1 MQLSQTIQDAMN
13 AQIQKELASAYLYL
27 AMASFF
33 SEANLNGFAQW
44 MRIQAREERNHALK
58 FFDYIHDRNA
68 HAELEAID
76 KPTAK
81 WASPLAAFEAAR
93 KHEEKVSASI
103 RDIYDLAVKE
113 KDYASQALLQWFIV
127 EQVEEEKTGREIVDT
142 LKLIGDDRAGL
153 FIYDKE
159 LGKRTAE

>member
-13 AQIQKELASAYLYL
+13 AQVEKEFASAYLYL
-27 AMASFF
+27 AMASYFA
-33 SEANLNGFAQW
+33 EANLNGFAHW
-44 MRIQAREERNHALK
+44 MRVQAREERNHALK

-68 HAELEAID
+68 HAELEAIP
-76 KPTAK
+76 KPTST
-81 WASPLAAFEAAR
+81 WSSPLAAFEAAR

-142 LKLIGDDRAGL
+142 LKLIGDNRAGL
-153 FIYDKE
+153 FMYDKE
-159 LGKRTAE
+159 LGKRAPE

>member
-13 AQIQKELASAYLYL
+13 AQIQKEFASAYLYL

-33 SEANLNGFAQW
+33 SEASLNGFAQW
-44 MRIQAREERNHALK
+44 MRVQAREERNHALK

-76 KPTAK
+76 KPTVK

>member
-13 AQIQKELASAYLYL
+13 AQVEKEFASAYLYL
-27 AMASFF
+27 AMASYFA
-33 SEANLNGFAQW
+33 EANLNGFAHW
-44 MRIQAREERNHALK
+44 MRVQAREERNHALK

-68 HAELEAID
+68 HAELEAIP
-76 KPTAK
+76 KPTST

-142 LKLIGDDRAGL
+142 LKLIGDNRAGM
-153 FIYDKE
+153 FMYDKE
-159 LGKRTAE
+159 LGKRTGE

>member
-13 AQIQKELASAYLYL
+13 AQIQKEFASAYLYL

-44 MRIQAREERNHALK
+44 MRVQAREERNHALK

-68 HAELEAID
+68 HAELEAIE
-76 KPTAK
+76 KPTVK
-81 WASPLAAFEAAR
+81 WPSPLAAFEAAR

-127 EQVEEEKTGREIVDT
+127 EQVEEEKTGKEIVDT

>member
-1 MQLSQTIQDAMN
+1 MQLSKPVQDAMN
-13 AQIQKELASAYLYL
+13 DQIQKELASAYLYL
-27 AMASFF
+27 AMAAYFA
-33 SEANLNGFAQW
+33 EATLNGFAHW
-44 MRIQAREERNHALK
+44 MRVQGREEMGHALK
-58 FFDYIHDRNA
+58 FFDYLHDRNGQVVLA
-68 HAELEAID
+68 AIE
-76 KPTAK
+76 KPSAR

-142 LKLIGDDRAGL
+142 LKLIGDNRAGL
-153 FIYDKE
+153 FMYDKE
-159 LGKRTAE
+159 LGRRTGE